1 MLAGIPSTL
10 AAGATSTPCGHVA
23 RGAAERRRG
32 RKPPPPRL
40 LGSQFNGCGYYR
52 CIASVRFRSLS
63 TSRLPP
69 IA

>member
-10 AAGATSTPCGHVA
+10 ADVDGLRPRRA
-23 RGAAERRRG
+23 GAAERRRG

-40 LGSQFNGCGYYR
+40 LGSQFNGCCYYR